1 MSQALASSA
10 RAVRRSSART
20 APLVLRLLRE
30 RLGWVGA
37 AKVLASLGVA
47 RARGEPFGRLGPPA
61 SERERLTRVQAADLV
76 LLHRALVAR
85 LGAPAALDACRAIAA
100 EGARH
105 FFDDM
110 LADVSVPATP
120 EAAAALVTELAA
132 RFFNTETVVAAQP
145 AGVAMT
151 VTRCLFVD
159 LLAQVDAAVLVPLF
173 CATDHAAFDGEARP
187 IRLQRTRTL
196 AIDGQPCDFVF
207 SAATAPAPSAPSST
221 EP

>member
-76 LLHRALVAR
+76 LLHRALVNVLLNATQHKGPR
-85 LGAPAALDACRAIAA
+85 GKVRVDTLRTAPNEICLRVFNDGAHLPAEVRERVFDPFFTTRAHGTGLGLAVVRRTLDDLGGRVEVSTEVDGVAVSMYLPAA
-100 EGARH
+100 
-105 FFDDM
+105 
-110 LADVSVPATP
+110 
-120 EAAAALVTELAA
+120 
-132 RFFNTETVVAAQP
+132 
-145 AGVAMT
+145 
-151 VTRCLFVD
+151 
-159 LLAQVDAAVLVPLF
+159 
-173 CATDHAAFDGEARP
+173 
-187 IRLQRTRTL
+187 
-196 AIDGQPCDFVF
+196 
-207 SAATAPAPSAPSST
+207 
-221 EP
+221 